1 MEPTT
6 EPQGEK
12 RKRSPE
18 SSGSQGHARITQAPR
33 LGESAT
39 PTAAA
44 QINYLVKARSDK
56 LKLVE
61 GDSETFGDVLSM
73 LDEYEGVLQRRESL
87 ASNLGAKLVGP
98 LLLKSFEKL
107 FDGPIKVVQSSYALE
122 QTPITWLEVVSFAR
136 SNPADFILS
145 DALHS
150 MKVCRFWI
158 NGGQVEISEDD
169 YRLIMSGAPERM
181 IPSQPLPED
190 EDSELGTLL
199 ILENRLTML
208 IKKADAVASKARQLN
223 YHMKGR
229 KNAIKAKKSPEQPT
243 ESPLPFASQPF
254 SAVNRSRSPAPLN
267 GETAKLQQ
275 DLLEQFHSPS
285 RRQSLPSQ
293 PRSKQPRL
301 NNSEHSTFHS
311 FNGAAPGSDHQRAS
325 QPPSNSDDGI
335 EGQYRVLM
343 AARTEKLHKGDPITP
358 PCDRCRRLRFTCTKH
373 MTACAACTK
382 KHAKCS
388 WKDVKDGELE
398 ATASASAQ
406 RDSCGSSEDGL
417 LIVDKKH
424 TPERSTLATSGGVT
438 TIAAGGASGS
448 GRQIPAHAQHMSIL
462 SGLEAELRPQ
472 NATKINNHVPNIAAT
487 VPVRSPQSKPEQE
500 RRVSAEH
507 TLLAQMAS
515 AAAAATTQ

>member
-6 EPQGEK
+6 EPHGEK

-18 SSGSQGHARITQAPR
+18 SSGSQGHGRITQAPR

-61 GDSETFGDVLSM
+61 GDPETFGDVLSM
-73 LDEYEGVLQRRESL
+73 LDEYEGVFFTTRKSGILT
-87 ASNLGAKLVGP
+87 GAKLVGP

-293 PRSKQPRL
+293 PRSKQPRP
-301 NNSEHSTFHS
+301 NNSEHSNFHS

-325 QPPSNSDDGI
+325 QPPSTSDDGI

-343 AARTEKLHKGDPITP
+343 AARIEKLHKGDPITP

-448 GRQIPAHAQHMSIL
+448 GRQIPAHAQPHVNS
-462 SGLEAELRPQ
+462 SSLEAELRPQ
-472 NATKINNHVPNIAAT
+472 NATKINNHVPNTAAT
-487 VPVRSPQSKPEQE
+487 VPVRSPQSKAEQE